1 MWICFSAFSTTTM
14 KLAVALACLP
24 AAAAF
29 VAPAAPAAGVQM
41 SETKADLEALA
52 KQCNPAV
59 GFWDPLGC
67 LNFDFWKLGQ
77 EGTIGY
83 LRHAEIKHGRV
94 AMAGFLGYWAQS
106 TDFISG
112 PHNNLPY
119 RGYEPGLTPPE
130 QWDALPPAA
139 KWQIV
144 LFAFIME
151 LWGEGARDQH
161 YMRGGK
167 PGVFPAFDG
176 SSDIALPHPVPLN
189 LFDPFGLSKK
199 ASAEK
204 KARGL
209 NVEINNGR
217 LAMIGVVGFMSESKV
232 PGSVPALTGKI
243 SAYAGDYMAPFA
255 TDFGMVK
262 HDIVDP
268 FM

>member
-1 MWICFSAFSTTTM
+1 M

-130 QWDALPPAA
+130 QWDAIPLVGKLQIFGIIGMLESYGEILDVHYTNGGLPGYYPP
-139 KWQIV
+139 IRGNRP
-144 LFAFIME
+144 E
-151 LWGEGARDQH
+151 LW
-161 YMRGGK
+161 
-167 PGVFPAFDG
+167 F
-176 SSDIALPHPVPLN
+176 N
-189 LFDPFGLSKK
+189 LYDPFNWFDEDKDK
-199 ASAEK
+199 V
-204 KARGL
+204 RGRQ
-209 NVEINNGR
+209 VEINNGR
-217 LAMIGVVGFMSESKV
+217 LAMLGILSVLSESKV
-232 PGSVPALTGKI
+232 PGSVPLITGLI
-243 SAYAGDYMAPFA
+243 PEYSGSYMVPFEA
-255 TDFGMVK
+255 DFSL
-262 HDIVDP
+262 
-268 FM
+268 FN

>member
-1 MWICFSAFSTTTM
+1 MFT
-14 KLAVALACLP
+14 KAVLALALLSGASAYVAPPARP
-24 AAAAF
+24 AARSA
-29 VAPAAPAAGVQM
+29 VVTQ
-41 SETKADLEALA
+41 ETVADLQALA
-52 KQCNPAV
+52 TAQKVPM
-59 GFWDPLGC
+59 GFYDPIGLSD
-67 LNFDFWKLGQ
+67 NEFWG
-77 EGTIGY
+77 ESNEATIGWI
-83 LRHAEIKHGRV
+83 REAEIKHGRV
-94 AMAGFLGYWAQS
+94 AMMAFVGYCVQANGIRWPWA
-106 TDFISG
+106 DN
-112 PHNNLPY
+112 HLPN
-119 RGYEPGLTPPE
+119 GVSPFPAASLSPPE